1 MRYSYGVMDR
11 GRILAYRPQLFQR
24 TDDLLVFPSKEF
36 AQWHSG
42 VNELLDGIYQINA
55 KNREKEQFVGIDE
68 LNLALGLLVNI
79 NYEMENLFDLDN
91 EVDFTYRYVSIMDE
105 EYKKRKGNLYGR
117 YMHKIDRSVVDIT
130 SRIRYIHMMEIV
142 DYAHKLLAEQDRETR
157 FKVKERKRME
167 F

>member
-55 KNREKEQFVGIDE
+55 KNRENEQFVGIDE
-68 LNLALGLLVNI
+68 LNLALGLLFNI
-79 NYEMENLFDLDN
+79 NCEMENLFDLDKG
-91 EVDFTYRYVSIMDE
+91 VDFSYHYVSIMDE

-117 YMHKIDRSVVDIT
+117 YMHKIDRSVVDIN

-142 DYAHKLLAEQDRETR
+142 DYAHKLWAKEDRAT
-157 FKVKERKRME
+157 KLNMIKKRK
-167 F
+167 

>member
-24 TDDLLVFPSKEF
+24 TDDLLVFPSKEL

-68 LNLALGLLVNI
+68 LNLALGLLFNI
-79 NYEMENLFDLDN
+79 NCEMENLFDLDK
-91 EVDFTYRYVSIMDE
+91 EVDFTYHYVSIMDE
-105 EYKKRKGNLYGR
+105 EYKRRKGNLYGR

-142 DYAHKLLAEQDRETR
+142 DYAHKLWAMDGRATKL
-157 FKVKERKRME
+157 KMIKKRKQI
-167 F
+167 

>member
-36 AQWHSG
+36 AQWHSE
-42 VNELLDGIYQINA
+42 VNELLDGVYQINA
-55 KNREKEQFVGIDE
+55 KNREKKQFVGIAE

-79 NYEMENLFDLDN
+79 NYEMENLFDLDK

-105 EYKKRKGNLYGR
+105 EYKKHKGNLYGR
-117 YMHKIDRSVVDIT
+117 YMHKIDRSVVDIN

-142 DYAHKLLAEQDRETR
+142 DYAHKLWAKEDRAT
-157 FKVKERKRME
+157 KLKMIKKRK
-167 F
+167 